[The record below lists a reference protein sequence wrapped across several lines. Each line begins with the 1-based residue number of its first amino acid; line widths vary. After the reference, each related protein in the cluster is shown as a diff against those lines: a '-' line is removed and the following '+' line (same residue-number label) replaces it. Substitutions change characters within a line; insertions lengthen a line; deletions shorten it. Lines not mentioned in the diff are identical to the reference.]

1 MADVKRPLI
10 TDEGIQVSAVCPVII
25 SASRATD
32 LPAYYADWFIHRL
45 RRGYVRWVNSYNPHL
60 PYYVSFEDTRAIV
73 FWSRNPLP
81 LFPHFDE
88 LDRRG
93 FVYYFQVTLTD
104 YGPEGLEPGV
114 PPLEERISTFIRLSE
129 RVGRDRVIW
138 RFDPVLLTSSLDMNT
153 LLSRIAYIGELIAP
167 HTKKFVFSFV
177 DTTYSKVK
185 KQAGIW
191 HFRSPDPDEKEKFIK
206 GIIDMNRSWGITL
219 ASCADDAGYGPEIE
233 HNKCVDDALL
243 RLIGQHDPALLRY
256 LDTHPGKDPG
266 QRPAC
271 TCIKSKDIGQYDTC
285 LHGCVYCYATDHAKA
300 HVNYEKHQSS
310 PEAETITG
318 DAFGQQRRTDRD
330 IQSYLL

>member
-1 MADVKRPLI
+1 MAEIKRPLL

-45 RRGYVRWVNSYNPHL
+45 RKGYVRWVNSFNPHL

-73 FWSRNPLP
+73 FWSKNPLP
-81 LFPHFDE
+81 MFPHLDE

-93 FVYYFQVTLTD
+93 FVYYFQITLTD

-114 PPLEERISTFIRLSE
+114 PPLDERISTFIRLSE
-129 RVGRDRVIW
+129 RVGKDRVIW
-138 RFDPVLLTSSLDMNT
+138 RFDPVLLTRTLDMDT
-153 LLSRIAYIGELIAP
+153 LLSRIAYIGERIAP
-167 HTKKFVFSFV
+167 YTKKFVFSFV
-177 DTTYSKVK
+177 DTSYSKVK

-191 HFRSPDPDEKEKFIK
+191 QFRTPDPDEKQKFIE
-206 GIIDMNRSWGITL
+206 GIVRMNRSWGISL
-219 ASCADDAGYGPEIE
+219 ASCADDAEYGPEIG

-243 RLIGQHDPALLRY
+243 RTIGQHDSALIRY
-256 LDTHPGKDPG
+256 LDAHPGKDPG

-271 TCIKSKDIGQYDTC
+271 RCVKSKDIGQYDTC

-300 HVNYEKHQSS
+300 QGNFEKHLFS
-310 PEAETITG
+310 PDADTITG
-318 DAFGQQRRTDRD
+318 ETFVHQRRIDRD